1 MNPDA
6 VKPSKGNILIVDDSP
21 DNLRVLS
28 NTLAEHDYKVR
39 CVTNG
44 EMALIS
50 IKNLLPDLVL
60 LDIRMPIMDGYEVCQ
75 HLKANPQTKEIPVIF
90 LSALDD
96 VTGKVK
102 AFEVGGADYI
112 TKPFQSEEVL
122 VRIENQLMIQRL
134 NDDLNERN
142 QRLQQ
147 EIDHHKQ
154 TEAALRQEIKKRSLI
169 EAALQDAKDAAEA
182 ANYAKSEFLARMSH
196 ELRTP
201 LNAILGFSELMQQDS
216 ALSAEYQ
223 DYSRSINQ
231 SGRQLLQLLN
241 HILAMTQ
248 VEASQLS
255 LNKQTF
261 HFLHLLDSL
270 EAVWDQKAAAKG
282 LRLTVDRDPALPQY
296 IEADESK
303 LRQVLMSLLDNA
315 IRFTTQGSVS
325 LRVNVGHVDRVTER
339 QAIAS
344 YPLPATKYQ
353 LGFEVVD
360 TGQGIAPHELEHLF
374 KAFSQTTTGRQSE
387 RGIGLSLLLSR
398 QFVQLMGGDLTL
410 SSTPGQGTIAQFQ
423 IVVQAGTSN
432 SCLTTSLNPISDYDI
447 ELSAPF
453 VAPLPQLSDEL
464 IIESLQMAMP
474 TAWLTQLHQA
484 AIKGFDQQISQ
495 LIQEIPTTHA
505 LLAGILID
513 WNRNFQFDHIVSIT
527 RQVLERT

>member
-6 VKPSKGNILIVDDSP
+6 VKQSRGNILIVDDSP

-50 IKNLLPDLVL
+50 IKNLLPDLIL
-60 LDIRMPIMDGYEVCQ
+60 LDIRMPIMDGYEVCRQ
-75 HLKANPQTKEIPVIF
+75 LKANPQTREIPVIF

-102 AFEVGGADYI
+102 AFEVGGSDYI

-134 NDDLNERN
+134 NDNLSERN
-142 QRLQQ
+142 HRLQQ
-147 EIDHHKQ
+147 EITHHKQ
-154 TEAALRQEIKKRSLI
+154 TEAALRQEIQNRLLI
-169 EAALQDAKDAAEA
+169 EAALQDAKESAEA

-201 LNAILGFSELMQQDS
+201 LNAILGFSELMQQDPT
-216 ALSAEYQ
+216 LSTEYQ
-223 DYSRSINQ
+223 DYSKSINQ
-231 SGRQLLQLLN
+231 SGRHLLKLIN

-248 VEASQLS
+248 VETSQLS
-255 LNKQTF
+255 LKEHSF
-261 HFLHLLDSL
+261 HFLRLLESL
-270 EAVWDQKAAAKG
+270 EAVWGQKAATKG
-282 LRLTVDRDPALPQY
+282 LRLIIDRDLTLPHY

-315 IRFTTQGSVS
+315 IRFTSQGSVT
-325 LRVNVGHVDRVTER
+325 LRVKVGYVGWATEPQAADRDDGSVTR
-339 QAIAS
+339 
-344 YPLPATKYQ
+344 YQ
-353 LGFEVVD
+353 LCFEVAD

-374 KAFSQTTTGRQSE
+374 QAFSQTETGRRSE
-387 RGIGLSLLLSR
+387 RGIGLSLLRSR

-410 SSTPGQGTIAQFQ
+410 SSTLGQGTIAQFQ
-423 IVVQAGTSN
+423 IIVRAGVPDSN
-432 SCLTTSLNPISDYDI
+432 LTTPLNATSDHEM
-447 ELSAPF
+447 ELPSPF
-453 VAPLPQLSDEL
+453 VTSLPKLSDEL
-464 IIESLQMAMP
+464 MIESLQLAMP
-474 TAWLTQLHQA
+474 VDWLAQLHQA
-484 AIKGFDQQISQ
+484 AIKGFDHQIAQ
-495 LIQEIPTTHA
+495 LIQDIPAIHA
-505 LLAGILID
+505 PLAGTLMD